1 MALAFRLGSEFV
13 AGTLVGAMIG
23 WGIDAVFSV
32 SPWGII
38 LFTLIGFAAGVL
50 NMMRAA
56 GETGGKKPPQG

>member
-23 WGIDAVFSV
+23 WGIDTFFSV
-32 SPWGII
+32 APWGMIV
-38 LFTLIGFAAGVL
+38 FTLAGFAAGVR

-56 GETGGKKPPQG
+56 GETGKQQPPRA